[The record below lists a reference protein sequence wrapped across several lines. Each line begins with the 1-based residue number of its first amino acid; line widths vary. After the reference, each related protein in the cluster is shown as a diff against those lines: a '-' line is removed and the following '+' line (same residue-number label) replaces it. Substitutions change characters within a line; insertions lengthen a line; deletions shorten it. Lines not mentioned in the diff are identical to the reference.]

1 MPLTRNAL
9 KLLGIKVAEIPV
21 YVLITS
27 NSFIGYTLILSV
39 VNLDSCED
47 KPPQILPLIVQ
58 TVIRIV
64 DYLKIGD

>member
-39 VNLDSCED
+39 VNLGSCEG
-47 KPPQILPLIVQ
+47 KPPQILPLIVDL
-58 TVIRIV
+58 VIHIV
-64 DYLKIGD
+64 DYMKIGD